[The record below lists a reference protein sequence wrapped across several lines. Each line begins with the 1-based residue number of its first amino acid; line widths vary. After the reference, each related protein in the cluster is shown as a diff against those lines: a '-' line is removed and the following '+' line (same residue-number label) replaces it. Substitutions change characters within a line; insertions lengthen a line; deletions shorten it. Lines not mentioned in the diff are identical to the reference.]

1 MPKPWLRS
9 RGYLHLTPHLNVTGR
24 HTTIKAYITDKEKIA
39 VHNFSPLIYKTIR
52 ERRYK
57 KTELTTGPQ
66 RAHSWLND
74 KGEIVISAKDR
85 PIHYPAH
92 LDGAIYGYYAVE
104 VLGALYEDTLK
115 ANQKLSD
122 CVTAYRR
129 ESGKSNIHHAAEAFN
144 QIRQR
149 GDCVAIA
156 MDIKG
161 FFSSLD
167 HRMLKKTWANL
178 IGLPSLPPDHFNVF
192 KSVTNFSYVDLKSFR
207 QAHGGFDEYKLRQ
220 HYRRGSKGF
229 FAKRDDLYRA
239 IKEGRLRVKK
249 NQWRGPKDD
258 GVWSH
263 NAKKLIRRPIGI
275 PQGLA
280 LSSVLANLYMLP
292 FDCELLAEVEKV
304 GGVYRRYSDDL
315 VIICEQKHMSHLIS
329 TAEQKIKDLK
339 LKISTDKT
347 EICAFSKTKD
357 SRFLTAQTL
366 AHTAPY
372 KMSNK
377 QGKFTYLGFS
387 FDGRKVLIKDKN
399 ISRFYRRMK
408 QAVRK
413 RVRQANIERPEKLDD
428 RLIVHKRRL
437 TKRFCARGKM
447 SLKVERKASRL
458 VYDKVT
464 GEHYFK
470 SELQPRR
477 QYGNFH
483 SYAKRAARIMNEP
496 AILRQL
502 RNSGKILERS
512 IQQELIRPKKKL

>member
-1 MPKPWLRS
+1 MPKPWLRP

-24 HTTIKAYITDKEKIA
+24 HATIKAYLTNKEKIA
-39 VHNFSPLIYKTIR
+39 RHNFSPLIYKTIR

-57 KTELTTGPQ
+57 KTGLSEDPQ

-74 KGEIVISAKDR
+74 KGKVVTSAKDR
-85 PIHYPAH
+85 PIHYPTH

-104 VLGALYEDTLK
+104 VLGVLYEDVLK
-115 ANQKLSD
+115 TNKKLSD

-144 QIRQR
+144 QIKQR
-149 GDCVAIA
+149 GTCVAIA

-167 HRMLKKTWANL
+167 HRILKKAWANL
-178 IGLPSLPPDHFNVF
+178 LGLRSLPPDHFNVF
-192 KSVTNFSYVDLKSFR
+192 KSVTKFSYADLKSFR
-207 QAHGGFDEYKLRQ
+207 QAHGGFDEYQLRQ
-220 HYRRGSKGF
+220 NYRRGSKGL
-229 FAKRDDLYRA
+229 FATRDDLYQA

-258 GVWSH
+258 SVWSH
-263 NAKKLIRRPIGI
+263 NAKKQIRRPIGI

-292 FDCELLAEVEKV
+292 FDRKLLAEVENV

-315 VIICEQKHMSHLIS
+315 VIICEQEHMSHLIS
-329 TAEQKIKDLK
+329 IAQEKIEDLK
-339 LKISTDKT
+339 LKISTEKT
-347 EICAFSKTKD
+347 EICTFRKIEGSK
-357 SRFLTAQTL
+357 FLTAQTL

-372 KMSNK
+372 EMTNF

-413 RVRQANIERPEKLDD
+413 RVKQADMDRRVQLDD
-428 RLIVHKRRL
+428 RLVVHKRRL

-447 SLKVERKASRL
+447 ALKVNRKTSRL
-458 VYDKVT
+458 VFDRAT

-470 SELQPRR
+470 NELQPRR
-477 QYGNFH
+477 QHGNFH
-483 SYAKRAARIMNEP
+483 SYVKRASRIMKEP

-502 RNSGKILERS
+502 RNSGKILEQS
-512 IQQELIRPKKKL
+512 IQKELVKFRR